1 MPAAPMPA
9 DQMPAEDPMPAD
21 PLPADPLPATNE
33 QDETA
38 SDLKTY
44 RKSNSIFTCEVLVI
58 WCLVFSVFMYF
69 PMCQICLLA
78 TACFLNKS

>member
-1 MPAAPMPA
+1 MPAVPMPADQMPA

-44 RKSNSIFTCEVLVI
+44 HKSNSIFTCEVLVI

-69 PMCQICLLA
+69 HV
-78 TACFLNKS
+78 F